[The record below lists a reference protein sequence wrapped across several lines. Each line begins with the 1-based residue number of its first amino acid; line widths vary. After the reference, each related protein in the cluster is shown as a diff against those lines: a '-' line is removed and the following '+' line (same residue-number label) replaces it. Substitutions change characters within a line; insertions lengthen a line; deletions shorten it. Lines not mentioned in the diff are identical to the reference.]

1 MQQPLLLAR
10 TNPCTNCVPKLNRF
24 ERDMTTLEAQQDLYF
39 ITFSALLNIS
49 VLRSAQPMV
58 AKKGLLVLLG
68 TSTLLYNRVAQ

>member
-1 MQQPLLLAR
+1 
-10 TNPCTNCVPKLNRF
+10 
-24 ERDMTTLEAQQDLYF
+24 MTTLEAQQDLYF